1 MTLVPPTDLP
11 PTPTPD
17 APPNDRRVPH
27 NITCEFCE
35 CVLTPH
41 GHALKISDSAR
52 AYRDQKDTIAD
63 LKARIAD
70 LEAAQVALTKERDD
84 AQRALDAATSDTS
97 HKRVRW

>member
-11 PTPTPD
+11 PTPPPD
-17 APPNDRRVPH
+17 APPPDRRVPH

-41 GHALKISDSAR
+41 GHALKISDAAR
-52 AYRDQKDTIAD
+52 AYRDQKDTIANH
-63 LKARIAD
+63 KARIAE

-84 AQRALDAATSDTS
+84 AQRALDAAQAERSD
-97 HKRVRW
+97 KRIRW